1 VNPKRFFGELKRRN
15 VYKVA
20 IAYGVVTWLLIQ
32 IATQTFPFFEIPGW
46 GVRLVVALLLI
57 GFPIAL
63 LLAWAYE
70 LTPEGIK
77 RTEDVDPKKSI
88 RRLTGRKL
96 DFLIIGVLL
105 VVIAGL
111 LFQRY
116 FPTHRTSGLPE
127 RSIAVLPLENL
138 SKEEEN
144 AFFADGILD
153 DILSALSKIKEL
165 KVIRRTSVMAYRN
178 PAARNLRQIGQALGV
193 ANVLE
198 GSVRRVANRVLVNV
212 ELIDVEN
219 DRQLWS
225 ERYDRTLSDAL
236 TLQGEVATEIANAL
250 RATLS
255 PQEKASVG
263 AKPTDNAEAYV
274 SYLRAHEYETRSEGQ
289 LRDIQTAV
297 HLYENAIALDPSFA
311 LAHARLSLTLVRLY
325 YSFEPTDAQAVKARA
340 EAEEA
345 LRLRPNLGEAH
356 TALGNV
362 FYLVDGNHERALEE
376 FGIAARALPNDAE
389 IIGRIAA
396 LRRRQGRW
404 KEAIAGIQKAQAI
417 DPQNPFPADDLA
429 YMYCILRDWPAAAQ
443 AFDRL
448 VTLAPDSVYNQIL
461 RAYVD
466 LWSRGDT
473 ARAKALLKSVPGRG
487 AEDLVVWARWDIS
500 LFERDFAAAE
510 QIVSA
515 CQIDPLREGW
525 GPPLPKSYLQG
536 CVDLAR
542 GESARALVRFEEA
555 RPIFE
560 GYVREAPQNAV
571 RHAQLGVLYAFMG
584 RKEDAIR
591 EGRHAVELKPEATD
605 AVLGPLMSS
614 ALALIYAR
622 TGEIDQ
628 AITLID
634 HLLSTPG
641 CINYDISITLPDLR
655 LRWQWDPLRKDP
667 RFQKILNE
675 PEPKTVYK

>member
-1 VNPKRFFGELKRRN
+1 VNPKKFFAELKRRN

-20 IAYGVVTWLLIQ
+20 IAYAVVTWLLIQ
-32 IATQTFPFFEIPGW
+32 IATQTFPFFEIPSW

-57 GFPIAL
+57 GFPIAM

-96 DFLIIGVLL
+96 DFLIIGVLVL
-105 VVIAGL
+105 VIAGL

-116 FPTHRTSGLPE
+116 RPTHATSGRPE
-127 RSIAVLPLENL
+127 RSVAVLPLENL
-138 SKEEEN
+138 SKEEDN

-178 PAARNLRQIGQALGV
+178 PATRNLREIGLALGV

-198 GSVRRVANRVLVNV
+198 GSVRRVGNRVLVNV
-212 ELIDVEN
+212 ELVDVRN
-219 DRQLWS
+219 DQQLWS
-225 ERYDRTLSDAL
+225 ERYDRTLADSL
-236 TLQGEVATEIANAL
+236 TLQGEVATEIASAL

-263 AKPTDNAEAYV
+263 AKPTENAEAYV
-274 SYLRAHEYETRSEGQ
+274 SYLRAHEYETRQEGQ
-289 LRDIQTAV
+289 LRDVQTAV

-325 YSFEPTDAQAVKARA
+325 YFEPTDAYAVKGRA

-389 IIGRIAA
+389 IILRFAA

-404 KEAIAGIQKAQAI
+404 KEAMAGIQKAQAI
-417 DPQNPFPADDLA
+417 DPQNPAPAPDLA
-429 YMYCILRDWPAAAQ
+429 FIYCSLRDWPAATQ
-443 AFDRL
+443 ALDRL
-448 VTLAPDSVYNQIL
+448 VTLAPDSVANQIL

-466 LWSRGDT
+466 QRSRGDT
-473 ARAKALLKSVPGRG
+473 ARAKALLKNVPGRG
-487 AEDLVVWARWDIS
+487 AEDLLAWARWDIS
-500 LFERDFAAAE
+500 LMERDFAAAE

-515 CQIDPLREGW
+515 SQIDPLPDGW

-536 CVDLAR
+536 CVGLAR
-542 GESARALVRFEEA
+542 GESARALVLFEEA

-560 GYVREAPQNAV
+560 GYVRAAPQNAV

-591 EGRHAVELKPEATD
+591 EGRRAVELNPEATD

-622 TGEIDQ
+622 TGESDQ
-628 AITLID
+628 ALALIQ
-634 HLLSTPG
+634 HLLATPG
-641 CINYDISITLPDLR
+641 CINYDLTITLPDLR
-655 LRWQWDPLRKDP
+655 LRWYWDPLRKDP

>member
-1 VNPKRFFGELKRRN
+1 MNPKKFFGELKRRN

-20 IAYGVVTWLLIQ
+20 IAYAVVTWLMIQ
-32 IATQTFPFFEIPGW
+32 IATQTFPFFEIPSW

-63 LLAWAYE
+63 ILAWAYE

-96 DFLIIGVLL
+96 DFLIIGVLVL
-105 VVIAGL
+105 VIAGL

-116 FPTHRTSGLPE
+116 RPPHATSGPPE

-153 DILSALSKIKEL
+153 DILSSLSKIKEL

-178 PAARNLRQIGQALGV
+178 PATRNLREIGRALGV

-212 ELIDVEN
+212 ELIDVVN
-219 DRQLWS
+219 DQQLWS

-255 PQEKASVG
+255 PQERASVA
-263 AKPTDNAEAYV
+263 AKPTENAEAYV
-274 SYLRAHEYETRSEGQ
+274 TYLRAHEYE
-289 LRDIQTAV
+289 LRAPANHRYLKTAIQ
-297 HLYENAIALDPSFA
+297 LYERAIALDPSFA
-311 LAHARLSLTLVRLY
+311 LAHARLALAVMYLY
-325 YSFEPTDAQAVKARA
+325 AATEPTEANVTRARA
-340 EAEEA
+340 EAKEA
-345 LRLRPNLGEAH
+345 LRLQPGLGEAQL
-356 TALGNV
+356 ALGNILY
-362 FYLVDGNHERALEE
+362 FAERDYERALEQ
-376 FGIAARALPNDAE
+376 FLIAARILPNDSEA
-389 IIGRIAA
+389 IGRIAA
-396 LRRRQGRW
+396 LRRRQGAW
-404 KEAIAGIQKAQAI
+404 KEAFAGMKRAQSV
-417 DPQNPFPADDLA
+417 DPRNPTPAEDVA
-429 YMYCILRDWPAAAQ
+429 FMYCSLRDWPAAIQ
-443 AFDRL
+443 AWDHL
-448 VTLAPDSVYNQIL
+448 LSLSPDSTNNQSL

-466 LWSRGDT
+466 IWSGGDT
-473 ARAKALLKSVPGRG
+473 MRAKALLGDFPATDGPDFL
-487 AEDLVVWARWDIS
+487 AWARWDVS
-500 LFERDFAAAE
+500 LLERNFELAE
-510 QIVSA
+510 RIVA
-515 CQIDPLREGW
+515 TCPVDPVVDGW
-525 GPPLPKSYLQG
+525 GAPLPKSYLRA
-536 CVDLAR
+536 CVALAR
-542 GESARALVRFEEA
+542 GESGRALADFERA

-560 GYVREAPQNAV
+560 RYVRDAPQDAV

-584 RKEDAIR
+584 RKKEAIA
-591 EGRHAVELKPEATD
+591 EGQRAVELRPQTKD
-605 AVLGPLMSS
+605 ALEGPIAAS

-622 TGEIDQ
+622 TGQPDQ
-628 AITLID
+628 AIALIEQ
-634 HLLSTPG
+634 LLSTPG
-641 CINYDISITLPDLR
+641 CINYDISITISDLR
-655 LRWQWDPLRKDP
+655 LRWQWDPIRKDP